1 MELKIYD
8 SLSGKEK
15 YLSETKNKAIKLFV
29 CGPTV
34 YDYSHIGHARTYIFF
49 DFFAKYLKSLGKKV
63 FYLQNI
69 TDIDDKIIK
78 KAKEQNVDALD
89 LAKLMTKQHLSDM
102 KALGINTVTK
112 YASATKFIKQIEVQV
127 KNLIKKGFAYKIE
140 NDGWYFDIKKF
151 PEYGKLSG
159 RTAEGAEDSV
169 SRIDDS
175 VDKKNKGDFCL
186 WKFKKNNEPF
196 WKSGALGD
204 GRPGWHIEDT
214 AISENFFGPQYDIHG
229 GGLDLKFPHHEAEIA
244 QQEASSG
251 TSPMVNIWMHSGM
264 LTIDGKKMSKSLNN
278 FLTIKDYLKNHS
290 VNSLRLLVLSS
301 NYRSPLNYS
310 ENLAEQVETSLKTIK
325 ELITKLDFAKKSKIQ
340 NDTSFNLKSFEDKF
354 SSSLRN
360 DLNTSEAISTIFS
373 LINEVNKVIWDLNIV
388 SIKNILKSIENKL
401 NILGISINLDKI
413 PQNINKLAKERK
425 LLRDSKQFIRSDDLR
440 KKIEELGYKV
450 EDTPKGQIILKK

>member
-8 SLSGKEK
+8 SLSDKEK
-15 YLSETKNKAIKLFV
+15 YLSESKNKAIRLFV

-78 KAKEQNVDALD
+78 KAKEQNTDPII
-89 LAKLMTKQHLSDM
+89 LAKLMTKYHLRDM
-102 KALGINTVTK
+102 KTLGINSVTK
-112 YASATKFIKQIEVQV
+112 YASATKFIKQIEKQV

-140 NDGWYFDIKKF
+140 NDGWYFDIKSF

-159 RTAEGAEDSV
+159 RTAEGAEDSI
-169 SRIDDS
+169 SRIDEA

-186 WKFKKNNEPF
+186 WKLKKPNEPF
-196 WKSGALGD
+196 WKSDVLGD

-244 QQEASSG
+244 QQECSSG
-251 TSPMVNIWMHSGM
+251 LSPMVNIWMHSGM
-264 LTIDGKKMSKSLNN
+264 LTVNGKKMSKSLNN
-278 FLTIKDYLKNHS
+278 FLTIQDYLKNHS
-290 VNSLRLLVLSS
+290 ANSLKLLVLSS
-301 NYRSPLNYS
+301 NYRSLLNYS
-310 ENLAEQVETSLKTIK
+310 QTLAEQAETSLKTVK
-325 ELITKLDFAKKSKIQ
+325 EFITKLDLAKNSK
-340 NDTSFNLKSFEDKF
+340 TKETRSFDLKPFEDKF
-354 SSSLRN
+354 ASSLQN
-360 DLNTSEAISTIFS
+360 DLNTPEAISAIFS
-373 LINEVNKVIWDLNIV
+373 LINEVNKVIWTLNLS
-388 SIKNILKSIENKL
+388 SIKNIEKTLKNKL
-401 NILGISINLDKI
+401 DLFGISINLDKI

-440 KKIEELGYKV
+440 KAIEELGYKV